1 MLLPLKQLVQ
11 LFVKVNRLVT
21 EKSLIEEAGK
31 QEYKMFRV
39 NLLHLKRSYK
49 LPLIFLLVAILL
61 FLMVPHCTESDEL
74 GMKVGNRRRQEAIRG
89 IRQSPQVHTTQGVLG
104 EYLLQ
109 F

>member
-1 MLLPLKQLVQ
+1 MLLPLRQLVQ

-21 EKSLIEEAGK
+21 EKTLIEEAGK
-31 QEYKMFRV
+31 QEYKMRRV

-61 FLMVPHCTESDEL
+61 FLMVPHYTESDEL
-74 GMKVGNRRRQEAIRG
+74 GMQVGNQRRREVIRG
-89 IRQSPQVHTTQGVLG
+89 IRQSPQVHTTQDVLG